1 MNKPVLYPN
10 YKIDSDNTIL
20 NRVDFQTI
28 YEVYKLL
35 SEKYL
40 ILFLDVHESFVRI
53 MDINAR
59 TIVVGK
65 KTFNYIIIDKYSKG
79 EFSNKLKKIMKP
91 TGFAAVGG
99 MFDLKKTLLKDVIEP
114 LRNPQKYE
122 KFRLSVPNGIL
133 LFGPPGC
140 GKTFI
145 VKKLAEEIGY
155 SFFDIKHSDLAST
168 YIHGMVEKIR
178 DVFKKA
184 EESKPAIIFFD
195 EIDGLIPVKDTLGG
209 NQSYKQEEINEF
221 LIQFNDA
228 GKKNILIIGA
238 TNKPHMID
246 RALLRPGRMDK
257 IIYVSAPDTAAR
269 IELFKIYMAGVPAI
283 NIDYDRLAYL
293 TEGYASVDIEYV
305 VKESARKAVDEN
317 KEVMTQNDF
326 EVVIYES
333 KSSITKEELERYSNF
348 SNLTRK

>member
-1 MNKPVLYPN
+1 MDKPVLYPN
-10 YKIDSDNTIL
+10 YQIDSDNIIL
-20 NRVDFQTI
+20 NRVDFKTI

-35 SEKYL
+35 SDKYL
-40 ILFLDVHESFVRI
+40 ILFLDVHESFIRI
-53 MDINAR
+53 MDKNAR
-59 TIVVGK
+59 KIIIGK
-65 KTFNYIIIDKYSKG
+65 KTFNYIIIDEYSQVK
-79 EFSNKLKKIMKP
+79 FSNRLEKIMKP

-114 LRNPQKYE
+114 LRNPKKYE

-257 IIYVSAPDTAAR
+257 IIYVSPPDIAAR
-269 IELFKIYMAGVPAI
+269 TELFKIYMAGVPAI

-333 KSSITKEELERYSNF
+333 KSSITKEELESYFNF

>member
-10 YKIDSDNTIL
+10 YQIDSDNTTL

-35 SEKYL
+35 SDKYL
-40 ILFLDVHESFVRI
+40 ILFLDFHESFVKI
-53 MDINAR
+53 IDTYAR
-59 TIVVGK
+59 KIVVGE
-65 KTFNYIIIDKYSKG
+65 KTFNYIIIDKYSQVK
-79 EFSNKLKKIMKP
+79 FSNKIKKIMKP

-99 MFDLKKTLLKDVIEP
+99 MIDLKKTLLKDVIEP
-114 LRNPQKYE
+114 LRNPKKYE

-257 IIYVSAPDTAAR
+257 IIYVSPPDIDAR
-269 IELFKIYMAGVPAI
+269 TELFKIYMAGVPAI

-333 KSSITKEELERYSNF
+333 KSSITKEELESYFNF
-348 SNLTRK
+348 FNLTRK

>member
-1 MNKPVLYPN
+1 MRKPVLYPN
-10 YKIDSDNTIL
+10 YQVDKDIIIL
-20 NRVDFQTI
+20 NRVDFQKF
-28 YEVYKLL
+28 YEVYSLFSK
-35 SEKYL
+35 KFL
-40 ILFLDVHESFVRI
+40 ILFLGVHESFVRLI
-53 MDINAR
+53 DKNSRKML
-59 TIVVGK
+59 VGK
-65 KTFNYIIIDKYSKG
+65 KNYDYIIIDKYSQIQ
-79 EFSNKLKKIMKP
+79 FSKKLEKIMNP
-91 TGFAAVGG
+91 TGFEAVGG
-99 MFDLKKTLLKDVIEP
+99 MFDLKKTLIKDVIEP
-114 LRNPQKYE
+114 LRKPEKYE

-178 DVFKKA
+178 DVFKRA

-195 EIDGLIPVKDTLGG
+195 EIDGLVPVKDTLGG

-221 LIQFNDA
+221 LMQFNDA

-246 RALLRPGRMDK
+246 KALLRPGRMDK
-257 IIYVSAPDTAAR
+257 IIYVSPPDIAAR
-269 IELFKIYMAGVPAI
+269 TELFKIYMAGVPAN
-283 NIDYDRLAYL
+283 NIDYDRLAFL
-293 TEGYASVDIEYV
+293 TDGYASVDIEYV
-305 VKESARKAVDEN
+305 VKESARKAVDEE
-317 KEVMTQNDF
+317 KEVITQNDF

-333 KSSITKEELERYSNF
+333 KSSITKEDLDHYSSFYNMI
-348 SNLTRK
+348 RK

>member
-10 YKIDSDNTIL
+10 YQIDSDKIIL

-35 SEKYL
+35 SDKYL
-40 ILFLDVHESFVRI
+40 ILFLDVHESFIRI
-53 MDINAR
+53 MDKNAR
-59 TIVVGK
+59 KIIIGK
-65 KTFNYIIIDKYSKG
+65 KTFNYIIIDEYSQLK
-79 EFSNKLKKIMKP
+79 FSNRLEKIMKP

-114 LRNPQKYE
+114 LRNPKKYE

-257 IIYVSAPDTAAR
+257 IIYVSPPDIAAR
-269 IELFKIYMAGVPAI
+269 TELFKIYMAGVPAI

>member
-1 MNKPVLYPN
+1 MDKPVLYPN
-10 YKIDSDNTIL
+10 YQIDSDNIIL
-20 NRVDFQTI
+20 NRVDFKTI

-35 SEKYL
+35 SDKYL
-40 ILFLDVHESFVRI
+40 ILFLDVHESFIRI
-53 MDINAR
+53 MDKNAR
-59 TIVVGK
+59 KIIIGK
-65 KTFNYIIIDKYSKG
+65 KTFNYIIIDEYSQVK
-79 EFSNKLKKIMKP
+79 FSNRLEKIMKP

-114 LRNPQKYE
+114 LRNPKKYE

-257 IIYVSAPDTAAR
+257 IIYVSPPDIAAR
-269 IELFKIYMAGVPAI
+269 TELFKIYMAGVPAI

-293 TEGYASVDIEYV
+293 TEGFASVDIEYV

-333 KSSITKEELERYSNF
+333 KSSITKEELESYFNF

>member
-10 YKIDSDNTIL
+10 YQIDSDKIIL

-35 SEKYL
+35 SDKYL
-40 ILFLDVHESFVRI
+40 ILFLDVHESFIRI
-53 MDINAR
+53 MDKNAR
-59 TIVVGK
+59 KIIIGK
-65 KTFNYIIIDKYSKG
+65 KTFNYIIIDEYSQLK
-79 EFSNKLKKIMKP
+79 FSNRLEKIMKP

-99 MFDLKKTLLKDVIEP
+99 MFDLKKTLLKDVIEQ
-114 LRNPQKYE
+114 LRNPKKYE

-257 IIYVSAPDTAAR
+257 IIYVSPPDIAAR
-269 IELFKIYMAGVPAI
+269 TELFKIYMAGVPAI